1 MNTIEEAIKEI
12 KAGRMV
18 VVSDDEDREN
28 EGDLIMA
35 AEKVTPEAIN
45 FMAKYGRGLICAP
58 ISFEIADGLALHP
71 IIHEQN
77 VPHDSSR
84 CNFTVSVDSAFGIST
99 GISAKDRTKTIQIIV
114 NPKSRPSDLLRPGH
128 LFPLTAVNGGV
139 LVRAGHTE
147 AACDLASMAG
157 FKRVGVICEII
168 KDNGEMAR
176 GADLQKFAKK
186 HQLLII
192 TIKDLISYRLKREKL
207 IERGASSLLP
217 TRFGDFKLIIYKN
230 KLNFLEHIA
239 LIKGEVKN
247 KKNVIVRVH
256 SECLTGES
264 FSSLRCD
271 CKDQLDKSL
280 EIIEH
285 EGAGVLLYMRQ
296 EGRGIG
302 LLNKIKAYDL
312 QDKGADTVTANKK
325 LGFKADLREYGIGAQ
340 ILADLGLSKI
350 RLLTNNPKKISGLSG
365 YGLEIVDRVPI
376 EIKPNKTNRRYLKAK
391 RDKMGHLL
399 RLLDESR

>member
-18 VVSDDEDREN
+18 VISDDEDREN
-28 EGDLIMA
+28 EGDLVMA

-58 ISFEIADGLALHP
+58 ISFEIADRLALHP

-77 VPHDSSR
+77 ILHDNSR
-84 CNFTVSVDSAFGIST
+84 CNFTVSVDAAFGIST
-99 GISAKDRTKTIQIIV
+99 GISAKDRAKTIQTIV
-114 NPKSRPSDLLRPGH
+114 DSRSRPSDLLRPGH

-147 AACDLASMAG
+147 AACDLAGLAG
-157 FKRVGVICEII
+157 FKRAGVICEII

-176 GADLQKFAKK
+176 GVDLQKFVKK
-186 HQLLII
+186 HKFLII

-217 TRFGDFKLIIYKN
+217 TRFSDFKLIIYKN
-230 KLNFLEHIA
+230 KLNSLEHIA
-239 LIKGEVKN
+239 LVKGEVKG
-247 KKNVIVRVH
+247 KKNILVRVH

-264 FSSLRCD
+264 FFSLRCD

-280 EIIEH
+280 EMIGR

-325 LGFKADLREYGIGAQ
+325 LGFNADLREYGIGAQ

-365 YGLEIVDRVPI
+365 YGLEIAERVSI
-376 EIKPNKTNRRYLKAK
+376 EIKPNKTNRRYLKTK

-399 RLLDESR
+399 KLLDESR